1 MAAASKS
8 GLRDLVQQG
17 HVSIHCLA
25 AGLHQSDQLRQEPMH
40 GAAPVVLLQVLCTLC
55 GASFDVADGGGGKG
69 AFGLPVLT
77 LPGAMTVGYDRL

>member
-1 MAAASKS
+1 
-8 GLRDLVQQG
+8 
-17 HVSIHCLA
+17 
-25 AGLHQSDQLRQEPMH
+25 MH